1 MKIHI
6 GCGTTILDGFVN
18 IDNSPTAL
26 FSKLPSPILSLL
38 GRVSLLNRDQV
49 SFAKQL
55 RGRKNGFLYADC
67 MKLPFKDNSVD
78 FAYSSHMLGWCLG
91 QDQIRQFLREV
102 HRVLRPG
109 GGARLSF
116 FDFDNVLVDYQQH
129 RNTIRLMEQMPLGAA
144 EFSFSRKLKLLL
156 SPNLQNGLPLNVETF
171 SRYLEGNGFHE
182 IRSLPA
188 GQTSMDTQWV
198 EGVDLC
204 QRAGDS
210 IYIECRKG
218 DR

>member
-6 GCGTTILDGFVN
+6 GCGATILDGFVN

-26 FSKLPSPILSLL
+26 FSKLPSPILSFL
-38 GRVSLLNRDQV
+38 GRISLLNRDQIA
-49 SFAKQL
+49 FAKQL
-55 RGRKNGFLYADC
+55 SGRKKDFLYADC

-78 FAYSSHMLGWCLG
+78 FAYSAHMLGWCLG

-116 FDFDNVLVDYQQH
+116 FDFDNVLADYQQH
-129 RNTIRLMEQMPLGAA
+129 RDTLRLMEQMPLGAA

-156 SPNLQNGLPLNVETF
+156 SPNMQNGLPLNVETF

-182 IRSLPA
+182 IRSLAA
-188 GQTSMDTQWV
+188 GETSMEGPWV
-198 EGVDLC
+198 EGLDLC
-204 QRAGDS
+204 QRSEES

>member
-26 FSKLPSPILSLL
+26 FSKLPNPILSLL
-38 GRVSLLNRDQV
+38 GRLSLLNRDQV
-49 SFAKQL
+49 GFATQL
-55 RGRKNGFLYADC
+55 RSRKKDFLYANC
-67 MKLPFKDNSVD
+67 MKLPFKDNSLD

-91 QDQIRQFLREV
+91 QEQIGQFLREV

-109 GGARLSF
+109 GGVRLSF
-116 FDFDNVLVDYQQH
+116 FDIDKVVADYQQH

-144 EFSFSRKLKLLL
+144 EFSFGRKLKLLL
-156 SPNLQNGLPLNVETF
+156 SPNMQNGLPLNAETF
-171 SRYLEGNGFHE
+171 GRYLEGNGFCA
-182 IRSLPA
+182 IRSVAA
-188 GQTSMDTQWV
+188 GETTMDAQWV
-198 EGVDLC
+198 EGLDLY
-204 QRAGDS
+204 QRSAES
-210 IYIECRKG
+210 IYIEARKG

>member
-26 FSKLPSPILSLL
+26 FSKLPRPILSLL

-49 SFAKQL
+49 AFARQL
-55 RGRKNGFLYADC
+55 RGRKKDFLYADC

-109 GGARLSF
+109 GGVRLSF
-116 FDFDNVLVDYQQH
+116 FDIDNVLADYQQH

-156 SPNLQNGLPLNVETF
+156 SPNMQNGIPLNAETF
-171 SRYLEGNGFHE
+171 GRYMEENGFCE

-188 GQTSMDTQWV
+188 GETGMDTQWV
-198 EGVDLC
+198 EGLDLF
-204 QRAGDS
+204 QRAGES
-210 IYIECRKG
+210 IYMESRKG